1 MKKKVETLKP
11 MSEYEI
17 DAMWMSYRYAIGRH
31 TIAACMHAGNMIKEI
46 YHRLEEKRIPFTVY
60 DIRREINQ
68 HLEWNFNFG
77 LSLYVRQE
85 DYNPIKALFEF
96 AKRDDV
102 KKAGGIFKYLRNNR
116 VEVFVNSNHEYEY
129 NFSESIHPGELYAHE
144 LHDLLVWYN
153 MSCALDKENHKI
165 AVTEYEGKVE
175 EHEVFEYVKLQQYI
189 DAEED
194 FAIDYV
200 DINEYLE
207 NPFVHKW
214 IAKEYIKK
222 IDDKEYGK

>member
-1 MKKKVETLKP
+1 MKKKAEVPKP

-31 TIAACMHAGNMIKEI
+31 TIAACMHACNMIKEI
-46 YHRLEEKRIPFTVY
+46 YHRIDEKRIPFTVY

-68 HLEWNFNFG
+68 QLEWNFNFG
-77 LSLYVRQE
+77 LGLYVQQE
-85 DYNPIKALFEF
+85 DYDPIKALVEF
-96 AKRDDV
+96 AKHDDV
-102 KKAGGIFKYLRNNR
+102 KKAGGIFKYLSNNR
-116 VEVFVNSNHEYEY
+116 VEVSINSNHEYEY
-129 NFSESIHPGELYAHE
+129 NFSEPIHPGRELYAHE
-144 LHDLLVWYN
+144 LVDLLIWYN

-165 AVTEYEGKVE
+165 VVAEYEGKTE
-175 EHEVFEYVKLQQYI
+175 EHEVFEYVKIEQYI

-200 DINEYLE
+200 DIKEYLE

-214 IAKEYIKK
+214 IAKKYIKEVK
-222 IDDKEYGK
+222 QA